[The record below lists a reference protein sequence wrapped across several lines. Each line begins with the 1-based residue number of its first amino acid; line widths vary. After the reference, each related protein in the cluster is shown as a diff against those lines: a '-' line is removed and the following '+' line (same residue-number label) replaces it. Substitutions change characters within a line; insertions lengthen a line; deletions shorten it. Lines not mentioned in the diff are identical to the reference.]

1 MEDTAVTNGNV
12 PSLWRQ
18 AKTLTLLP
26 PQADAAVAAAA
37 GAGKPAAAAEAVP
50 TTSSVAELAEEYH
63 KLLDVVGTP
72 NFETMQRLF
81 AGDGAPPA
89 STVPAIQV
97 SFELFEAVQNRFAA
111 TKQVLERTKADLLTR
126 NQHYSLLHQDMLRLK
141 DEHAVLQKRISEAE
155 ERNTQLHQQRAK
167 LEVTVEHLG
176 REVAQGRSALDALRG
191 KLVRRD
197 EELQLSQSRVAES
210 LVTLSQKEAVIGT
223 LRRELGKCGHFRYGS
238 ASGVR
243 DGARDGEDDGQ
254 ADGGGGEG
262 GNTQAYTAHM
272 LDRIAADVEGRSQE
286 ARMKLNIAELEG
298 RLSRL
303 GEEKD
308 SILVQHTQYRQH
320 VQLALQTYEAEA
332 MLREDTL
339 GRHAC
344 VHTPYFAGMQEA
356 VYAKLVNLQTGE
368 ELAAGQG
375 GKDSESGSVAGAE
388 APPPPPLQSFGALAF
403 EVRQLMDRLSKM
415 HIDDASRLQQ
425 DLSLCV
431 EAQRMSL
438 QVAAE
443 VVGFLSAMEEEVV
456 HRRLTLPEVREEWRK
471 ARVPGFA
478 QAIARSLRES
488 GSRFGRGMVG
498 LLQQE
503 NIFVAEVEHARRL
516 QDEQQRAPVTGR
528 NTSAASV
535 AGGKGQQPQR
545 RSRSDGMPGQN
556 RSGVTSASGRRGIGS
571 CSAVELPGEA
581 ESPKGSLAVADS
593 VEELSALLVS
603 GDGQGSDYAEKAQ
616 LAAIATAGS
625 KTPPPTRSGGASVT
639 SEAQDSSAT
648 RAPDMKVSPKGRLR
662 STTDLKDAVETLLA
676 AASPAEAESGSA
688 LQSSKDAPASLAT
701 PPSTTRSGAQAS
713 AAAPSSTAPLKAV
726 PGTTSHTDQLTTKS
740 SLAAA
745 AVAKPQVVGGTA
757 ALPVMPSVV
766 MCPHCA
772 HEVVLDGSTGESL
785 PAPADGCGGGGT
797 QHSLASPNAA
807 AAGWHEASDKTG
819 SASSPPAG
827 SGAVS
832 PAKSGESASATQGS
846 EAVAATDIHRHGARH
861 TESSAA
867 LTKLKSKRKLGSAK
881 GATVSSSKRPKDSS
895 TGSRSASLSPVQ
907 SRTTLPTFSRPNG
920 TRASSK
926 HSRPEGARPA
936 VASDEKISTGR
947 PGILIEG
954 NTSQAASPFR
964 RSKNN
969 VGAATSAEAGT
980 AAAELASALSDC
992 QDRLTRTSQEL
1003 QDVRAANAAL
1013 QAQLIAALAAAAAS
1027 APATASSTPV
1037 RARGYQVTPHSSAA
1051 VDEELSIL
1059 GKQKKKSFKSKVAS
1073 SSSCTPPRIYDGAEV
1088 AAAKD
1093 AERALGKPLEAD
1105 QFSTSV
1111 GLESPRGG
1119 RSASRMPPQLQSP
1132 HAGAQKD
1139 QLTIDDDHSS
1149 ASAAG
1154 AAAGDEDGRA
1164 ENVRGDAAPDRHPTH
1179 LPLTASSSASPSLPA
1194 GRREAVR
1201 PGVHIGEQT
1210 STTDGLSGLA
1220 VTSARGFQ
1228 PTSQLQQASSTAAG
1242 AKPMRSG
1249 SAEVMGSGAEKS
1261 CGGQAAGVT
1270 KSAHI
1275 SHVTLQNELP
1285 SPSVSHTPQ
1294 REYSKRAGGLA
1305 AAYAAQSQHDRTSSP
1320 TPIWGSAYPPVR
1332 NRRHNALTWAAASS
1346 IGTAG
1351 AATVY
1356 RANTSPASIPERTR
1370 ELGLAIAN
1378 SRVTGS
1384 PAKQRERVAPSRYV
1398 STTSTKVKDDGH
1410 TNRPVTH
1417 TIDLAPTS
1425 VPLLRLTSGHPR
1437 RVLPSLP
1444 PLSPSQVPSSASDCP
1459 LVSGTTFSSPVP
1471 VSALPTI
1478 ALPEDTYPR
1487 YHAATTPA
1495 ATAASAAGLSVAGP
1509 NIVSLNLP
1517 AFRFSSMPQQSER
1530 ARPPSPLSATTTTT
1544 LNKRQQRKIE
1554 IQQLHLCLDQD
1565 ASLLYNS
1572 FCGAQSS
1579 TAAGALSNAQVARR
1593 RLGGVWYSTRSR
1605 CTGGGL
1611 HQVMSRRMR
1620 ETWARGHLYEAP
1632 IAATPASV
1640 PTSDANPGFSV
1651 IVGGQSVASCLGEPC
1666 SASAHPPV
1674 RRWQGALPQSPSF
1687 MNGSLAPPPLTY
1699 LATSSE
1705 TRRRWSLNGFG
1716 LNRYGPFSFSAA
1728 NTLNSMTRRPWQ
1740 RMPRTWQQQQRWN
1753 IRHASDAATPGRPA
1767 CARSLPD
1774 SRGTC
1779 AVAGAN
1785 EAQLQLAANVVFF
1798 SLPVS
1803 AEGKSLGTDV
1813 VPSLFSHS
1821 CRQHRHGRSVPQLA
1835 KRDPMQQAVKRTV
1848 YTVSAPTSP
1857 LGRPSELLSST
1868 RQQDARTPLLP
1879 SSQEQLLH
1887 QRHTASSTGEADVDL
1902 GRMTRDAGGAEAAEP
1917 RGAL

>member
-1 MEDTAVTNGNV
+1 MEDTAVTNGDV
-12 PSLWRQ
+12 SSLWRQ
-18 AKTLTLLP
+18 AKTVTLLP
-26 PQADAAVAAAA
+26 PQADAAAAAAA

-50 TTSSVAELAEEYH
+50 TTSSVAELAKEYH

-141 DEHAVLQKRISEAE
+141 DEYAVLQKRISEAE

-210 LVTLSQKEAVIGT
+210 LVALSQKEAVIGT

-308 SILVQHTQYRQH
+308 SILAQHTQYRQH

-368 ELAAGQG
+368 ELAVGQG
-375 GKDSESGSVAGAE
+375 GKDSESGPAAGAE
-388 APPPPPLQSFGALAF
+388 VLPPPPLQSFGALAF
-403 EVRQLMDRLSKM
+403 EVCQLMDRLSKM

-438 QVAAE
+438 QAVAE

-478 QAIARSLRES
+478 QAIARSLREI

-516 QDEQQRAPVTGR
+516 QDEQKRAPVAGR

-571 CSAVELPGEA
+571 YSAVELPGEA

-593 VEELSALLVS
+593 VEGLSALLVS
-603 GDGQGSDYAEKAQ
+603 GEGQDSDYAEKAQ

-625 KTPPPTRSGGASVT
+625 KTPPPTQSGGASVT

-662 STTDLKDAVETLLA
+662 STTDPKDAVETLLA
-676 AASPAEAESGSA
+676 AASPAEAESASA
-688 LQSSKDAPASLAT
+688 LQSSKDASASLAT

-713 AAAPSSTAPLKAV
+713 AAAPLSTASFKAV
-726 PGTTSHTDQLTTKS
+726 PDTTSHTNQLTTKS
-740 SLAAA
+740 GLAAA
-745 AVAKPQVVGGTA
+745 AAKPQVAGGAA

-785 PAPADGCGGGGT
+785 PALADGCGGGGR
-797 QHSLASPNAA
+797 QHSLTSPNAA
-807 AAGWHEASDKTG
+807 AAGWHEASGKTG
-819 SASSPPAG
+819 SASSPTAG
-827 SGAVS
+827 IGAVS
-832 PAKSGESASATQGS
+832 PAKSGESASAAQGS
-846 EAVAATDIHRHGARH
+846 EAAAATDINRHGVRH
-861 TESSAA
+861 TKSSAA
-867 LTKLKSKRKLGSAK
+867 LTKLKSKRKLDSGK
-881 GATVSSSKRPKDSS
+881 GATGSSSKRPEDLS

-907 SRTTLPTFSRPNG
+907 SRTTSPTFSRLHG
-920 TRASSK
+920 TRTSSQ
-926 HSRPEGARPA
+926 HSSLEGARPA
-936 VASDEKISTGR
+936 VAPDEKISTDR
-947 PGILIEG
+947 SGILTEG

-969 VGAATSAEAGT
+969 VGAATSTEAGT

-1013 QAQLIAALAAAAAS
+1013 QAQLVAALAAAAAS
-1027 APATASSTPV
+1027 APATTSSTPV
-1037 RARGYQVTPHSSAA
+1037 RTRGYQVTPHVSAA

-1073 SSSCTPPRIYDGAEV
+1073 SSSCTPFRVYDGAEG

-1093 AERALGKPLEAD
+1093 TVRALGRPVEAD
-1105 QFSTSV
+1105 QLSTSV
-1111 GLESPRGG
+1111 GLESPHGG
-1119 RSASRMPPQLQSP
+1119 RSASRTPPPPQSP
-1132 HAGAQKD
+1132 HAGARKD
-1139 QLTIDDDHSS
+1139 QSAIDDDLSS

-1154 AAAGDEDGRA
+1154 AAAGDEGSRT
-1164 ENVRGDAAPDRHPTH
+1164 ENERGDAAPDRHPPH
-1179 LPLTASSSASPSLPA
+1179 LPLTVSSSASPSLPA
-1194 GRREAVR
+1194 GHHKAVR
-1201 PGVHIGEQT
+1201 PGAHIGQQR
-1210 STTDGLSGLA
+1210 STIDSLSRLT

-1228 PTSQLQQASSTAAG
+1228 PTSQLHQASSTAAG

-1249 SAEVMGSGAEKS
+1249 SAVVMGSGAEKS
-1261 CGGQAAGVT
+1261 LGGQAAGVT
-1270 KSAHI
+1270 KSAYI
-1275 SHVTLQNELP
+1275 SHITLQNELS
-1285 SPSVSHTPQ
+1285 SPSVSRTPQ
-1294 REYSKRAGGLA
+1294 REYSKRAGGGLA

-1320 TPIWGSAYPPVR
+1320 TPIWGSAYPPVL

-1346 IGTAG
+1346 IGTAS

-1356 RANTSPASIPERTR
+1356 RANTSAASIPERTR
-1370 ELGLAIAN
+1370 ELGLAITN

-1417 TIDLAPTS
+1417 TVDLAPTS

-1444 PLSPSQVPSSASDCP
+1444 PLSPSQVPSSASGCP

-1487 YHAATTPA
+1487 YHTATTPA
-1495 ATAASAAGLSVAGP
+1495 TAADSAAGLSVAGP
-1509 NIVSLNLP
+1509 NIVSLNSP
-1517 AFRFSSMPQQSER
+1517 AFRFSSMPQQYVR
-1530 ARPPSPLSATTTTT
+1530 ARPPSPLSATATT

-1565 ASLLYNS
+1565 ASLLYNGV
-1572 FCGAQSS
+1572 CGAQSS
-1579 TAAGALSNAQVARR
+1579 TAAGALSNAQVARQW
-1593 RLGGVWYSTRSR
+1593 LGGVWYSTRSR
-1605 CTGGGL
+1605 CTGAGL
-1611 HQVMSRRMR
+1611 HQVMARRMR
-1620 ETWARGHLYEAP
+1620 DTWARGHLYEAP

-1640 PTSDANPGFSV
+1640 PTSDANPDFSV

-1674 RRWQGALPQSPSF
+1674 RTWQGAPPQSPSF
-1687 MNGSLAPPPLTY
+1687 MKGALAPPPLTY

-1705 TRRRWSLNGFG
+1705 ARRRWSLNGFG
-1716 LNRYGPFSFSAA
+1716 LNRYDPFSFSAA
-1728 NTLNSMTRRPWQ
+1728 NTLNSMTRRPCQ

-1785 EAQLQLAANVVFF
+1785 GAQLQLAANVVFF

-1821 CRQHRHGRSVPQLA
+1821 RRQHRHGRSVPQLA

-1848 YTVSAPTSP
+1848 YTVSVPTSP
-1857 LGRPSELLSST
+1857 LGPPSEMLSST
-1868 RQQDARTPLLP
+1868 RQQDACTPLLP

-1887 QRHTASSTGEADVDL
+1887 QRHTTSSTGEADVDL
-1902 GRMTRDAGGAEAAEP
+1902 GEMTGDAGGA
-1917 RGAL
+1917 

>member
-1 MEDTAVTNGNV
+1 MEDTAVTNGDV
-12 PSLWRQ
+12 SSLWRH
-18 AKTLTLLP
+18 AKTVTLSP
-26 PQADAAVAAAA
+26 PQADTAAAAAA
-37 GAGKPAAAAEAVP
+37 GAGKSSAAAEAVP
-50 TTSSVAELAEEYH
+50 TTSSAAELAEEYH
-63 KLLDVVGTP
+63 KLLDVVGIP

-126 NQHYSLLHQDMLRLK
+126 NQHYSLLHQDMMRLK
-141 DEHAVLQKRISEAE
+141 DEYAVLQKRISEAE

-210 LVTLSQKEAVIGT
+210 LVALSQKEAVIGT
-223 LRRELGKCGHFRYGS
+223 LRRELGKCGHLRYGS

-262 GNTQAYTAHM
+262 GSTQAYTARM

-356 VYAKLVNLQTGE
+356 VYAKLVNLQTGD

-375 GKDSESGSVAGAE
+375 GKDDESGPAAGTE
-388 APPPPPLQSFGALAF
+388 VKPPPPLQSFGALAF

-431 EAQRMSL
+431 EAQHMSL
-438 QVAAE
+438 QAVAE

-478 QAIARSLRES
+478 QAIARSLREI

-516 QDEQQRAPVTGR
+516 QDEQLRASVASR

-545 RSRSDGMPGQN
+545 RSRFDGMPGQN
-556 RSGVTSASGRRGIGS
+556 RSGVTSASGRRGIDS
-571 CSAVELPGEA
+571 CSAMELPGEA
-581 ESPKGSLAVADS
+581 ESPKDSLAVSDS
-593 VEELSALLVS
+593 VEGLSALLVR
-603 GDGQGSDYAEKAQ
+603 GDGQDSDYAEKAQ
-616 LAAIATAGS
+616 LAAIGTTGS
-625 KTPPPTRSGGASVT
+625 TTPPPTRSGGASVT

-648 RAPDMKVSPKGRLR
+648 RAPDMKASPKGRLR
-662 STTDLKDAVETLLA
+662 STTDPKDAVETLLA
-676 AASPAEAESGSA
+676 AASPAEAESASA
-688 LQSSKDAPASLAT
+688 LQSSKDASASLAT
-701 PPSTTRSGAQAS
+701 PPSTSQSGAQAS
-713 AAAPSSTAPLKAV
+713 AAAPLSTAPLKVV
-726 PGTTSHTDQLTTKS
+726 PDTTSHTNQLTTKS

-745 AVAKPQVVGGTA
+745 AKPQVVGGTA
-757 ALPVMPSVV
+757 ALSVMPSVV

-785 PAPADGCGGGGT
+785 AAPAYGCGGGGT
-797 QHSLASPNAA
+797 QHSLASPNAV
-807 AAGWHEASDKTG
+807 AAGWHEASDQTG

-827 SGAVS
+827 SDAVS

-846 EAVAATDIHRHGARH
+846 EAAASTDIHRHGVRH
-861 TESSAA
+861 TKSSAA

-881 GATVSSSKRPKDSS
+881 GTTVSSSKRPKGSS
-895 TGSRSASLSPVQ
+895 TGGCSASLSPVQ
-907 SRTTLPTFSRPNG
+907 SRTTSPTFSRLHG
-920 TRASSK
+920 TRASSQ
-926 HSRPEGARPA
+926 HFRPEGTRRA
-936 VASDEKISTGR
+936 VASDEQISTDHL
-947 PGILIEG
+947 GIHIEE
-954 NTSQAASPFR
+954 NISQAASPFR

-969 VGAATSAEAGT
+969 VGAATSEEAG
-980 AAAELASALSDC
+980 AASAELASALSDC
-992 QDRLTRTSQEL
+992 QERLTRTSQEL
-1003 QDVRAANAAL
+1003 QDMRAANAAL
-1013 QAQLIAALAAAAAS
+1013 QARLVAALAAAAAS

-1037 RARGYQVTPHSSAA
+1037 RARGYQVTPHSSEP

-1059 GKQKKKSFKSKVAS
+1059 GEQKKKNFKSKVAS
-1073 SSSCTPPRIYDGAEV
+1073 SSFYTPPRVCDGAEG
-1088 AAAKD
+1088 ATAKD
-1093 AERALGKPLEAD
+1093 AVRTLRRPVEAG
-1105 QFSTSV
+1105 QLSTSV
-1111 GLESPRGG
+1111 GLESPRGI
-1119 RSASRMPPQLQSP
+1119 RSASRTPPPPQSP
-1132 HAGAQKD
+1132 HAGARKD
-1139 QLTIDDDHSS
+1139 LLAIDDGLSS
-1149 ASAAG
+1149 TSAAG
-1154 AAAGDEDGRA
+1154 AAAGGEDGRTA
-1164 ENVRGDAAPDRHPTH
+1164 NERGDAAPDRHPPH
-1179 LPLTASSSASPSLPA
+1179 LPLAASSSASPSLPA

-1201 PGVHIGEQT
+1201 PGVHKGVQR
-1210 STTDGLSGLA
+1210 STIDGLSGLT
-1220 VTSARGFQ
+1220 VTSARGLQ
-1228 PTSQLQQASSTAAG
+1228 PTLQLQQGSSTAAG

-1249 SAEVMGSGAEKS
+1249 SAEVMDSGAEKS
-1261 CGGQAAGVT
+1261 RGGQAAGVT

-1275 SHVTLQNELP
+1275 SHITLQNELP
-1285 SPSVSHTPQ
+1285 SPSVSRTPQ
-1294 REYSKRAGGLA
+1294 QEYSKRAGGALA

-1320 TPIWGSAYPPVR
+1320 TPIWGSAYPPVL
-1332 NRRHNALTWAAASS
+1332 NRRHNALTWAVASS

-1351 AATVY
+1351 AAAVY
-1356 RANTSPASIPERTR
+1356 RANTSPASIPEHTR
-1370 ELGLAIAN
+1370 ELGLAITN
-1378 SRVTGS
+1378 SRVTDS

-1398 STTSTKVKDDGH
+1398 STTSTKVKDDGY

-1444 PLSPSQVPSSASDCP
+1444 PRSPSQVPSSASGCP
-1459 LVSGTTFSSPVP
+1459 LISGTTFSPVP

-1495 ATAASAAGLSVAGP
+1495 TAAASAAGLSVAGP
-1509 NIVSLNLP
+1509 NIASLNSP
-1517 AFRFSSMPQQSER
+1517 AFGFSLMPQQSVR
-1530 ARPPSPLSATTTTT
+1530 ARPPSPLSATATK
-1544 LNKRQQRKIE
+1544 LNKQPQRKIE

-1565 ASLLYNS
+1565 ASLLHNG
-1572 FCGAQSS
+1572 FCGAQLS
-1579 TAAGALSNAQVARR
+1579 TAARALSNAQVARR
-1593 RLGGVWYSTRSR
+1593 WLGGVWYSTRSR
-1605 CTGGGL
+1605 CPGGEL
-1611 HQVMSRRMR
+1611 HQVMARRMR

-1640 PTSDANPGFSV
+1640 PAIDANPDFSV

-1666 SASAHPPV
+1666 SASAHPPM
-1674 RRWQGALPQSPSF
+1674 RTSQGAPPQSPSF
-1687 MNGSLAPPPLTY
+1687 MNSALAPPPLTY
-1699 LATSSE
+1699 LSTSSE
-1705 TRRRWSLNGFG
+1705 TRRRWSLNGFR
-1716 LNRYGPFSFSAA
+1716 LNRDGPFSFSAA

-1740 RMPRTWQQQQRWN
+1740 RMPRTWQQQKRWS

-1767 CARSLPD
+1767 GARSLPGN
-1774 SRGTC
+1774 RGTC
-1779 AVAGAN
+1779 AVAGADG
-1785 EAQLQLAANVVFF
+1785 AQLQLAANVVFF

-1803 AEGKSLGTDV
+1803 AEGKSLGTDI

-1821 CRQHRHGRSVPQLA
+1821 LRQHRHGRSVPQLA

-1868 RQQDARTPLLP
+1868 RPQDACTPLLP

-1887 QRHTASSTGEADVDL
+1887 QRHTTSSTDEADVDL
-1902 GRMTRDAGGAEAAEP
+1902 GNMTRDAGGA
-1917 RGAL
+1917 